1 MSENMCYC
9 HCIREAI
16 LMQFN
21 DGDSDKH
28 SWNKRQNKNNW
39 SLYILVGSICVI
51 LGWLLGGVE

>member
-1 MSENMCYC
+1 
-9 HCIREAI
+9 
-16 LMQFN
+16 MQFN